1 MIMKILAVAGIV
13 AVMAI
18 LRVAEYKAL
27 RFDYK
32 KVPCGIVG
40 WLNFGFVVYLIWVWL
55 GTFE

>member
-1 MIMKILAVAGIV
+1 MKILAVVGIV
-13 AVMAI
+13 AVMTI

-32 KVPCGIVG
+32 KVPCGLVG
-40 WLNFGFVVYLIWVWL
+40 QLNFGFVVYLIWVWL

>member
-1 MIMKILAVAGIV
+1 MIMNILAHDDIV
-13 AVMAI
+13 AVME
-18 LRVAEYKAL
+18 LPRVTEYKPL